1 MTEKPIDWMQRLKS
15 QGADIDIWFYDH
27 AAHGI
32 LQGPIDRKMLTYGTD
47 NTTFSWT
54 GSDSSA
60 KEKMLADLVKLIQ
73 SPRP

>member
-1 MTEKPIDWMQRLKS
+1 MTEKPIDWMQRLKA
-15 QGADIDIWFYDH
+15 QGADIEVWFYDH

-32 LQGPIDRKMLTYGTD
+32 FQGPIDRKMLTYGTD

-54 GSDSSA
+54 GSDPSA

-73 SPRP
+73 NSRP